1 MNIIL
6 PKTLERFIDRYADWF
21 RKDSRLVIRNG
32 QGIIDDNKF
41 YSVHLATPNPQTNT
55 ASVIDKDTNVTN
67 FPELTGNN
75 DADISLDWIQDIIN
89 GIDSWTSMDV
99 YSRCQQ
105 VTDRGD
111 NINDAILVSVYNP
124 TIGCPYCI
132 IQTSGGFYWSQSLNE
147 GHSVGV
153 LLKDGRCFTVTRDND
168 SDVKEWKVDIEG

>member
-1 MNIIL
+1 MKNL
-6 PKTLERFIDRYADWF
+6 PIWLERFVDTYAGWF

-32 QGIIDDNKF
+32 QGIIDGNKF
-41 YSVHLATPNPQTNT
+41 YSVHMATPNPQTKT
-55 ASVIDKDTNVTN
+55 SAVIDKDTNVTN
-67 FPELTGNN
+67 FPELTGDN

-111 NINDAILVSVYNP
+111 NINEAILVSVYNP
-124 TIGCPYCI
+124 TIGCPYCT
-132 IQTSGGFYWSQSLNE
+132 IQTSGGFYWSQSLDENT
-147 GHSVGV
+147 GVGV
-153 LLKDGRCFTVTRDND
+153 LLKDGRSFSVRRNGD